1 MLESAIPALWSAV
14 HGWFTPA
21 VLFVVLNL
29 VIGTIAVTSKVTAS
43 AAGGEGD
50 GAGAGGE
57 QRRFSRVPSM
67 ALERL
72 RSFNMYRLAAPAP
85 EPPVAGV
92 LDLGHEEPPPVIAVE
107 EEGLVEREHPP
118 HVERSRSEAAADA
131 ELPPLPALLRKSA
144 SDRSA
149 FAHFQAVKEE
159 QTEAVE
165 SRRPVTTR
173 EPPRRWLD
181 VSDTASESSDEE
193 GEEIEEEAGEVDAR
207 ADDFINRFRH
217 QLKLQRIDSFLR
229 YRELIRRGHAT
240 AAPAVGSD

>member
-43 AAGGEGD
+43 AAGREGD

-72 RSFNMYRLAAPAP
+72 RSFNMYRLATPAP
-85 EPPVAGV
+85 ETAVAGV
-92 LDLGHEEPPPVIAVE
+92 VDLGHEEQPPVSA
-107 EEGLVEREHPP
+107 
-118 HVERSRSEAAADA
+118 VERSRSEAAA
-131 ELPPLPALLRKSA
+131 ELPPLPARLRKSA

-149 FAHFQAVKEE
+149 FAHFQAVTEE

-165 SRRPVTTR
+165 SRRPATTR
-173 EPPRRWLD
+173 EPPRRCLD
-181 VSDTASESSDEE
+181 VSDTASESSDDEE
-193 GEEIEEEAGEVDAR
+193 GEETEEEASEVDAR
-207 ADDFINRFRH
+207 ADDFINKFRH

-229 YRELIRRGHAT
+229 YRELIRRGHA
-240 AAPAVGSD
+240 AAASAIGRD